1 MQNTKKYAVT
11 IVAML
16 HSVMNK
22 ELILNSA
29 DYVLDCTGKLEGAK
43 KL

>member
-1 MQNTKKYAVT
+1 
-11 IVAML
+11 
-16 HSVMNK
+16 MNK
-22 ELILNSA
+22 ELILNSS